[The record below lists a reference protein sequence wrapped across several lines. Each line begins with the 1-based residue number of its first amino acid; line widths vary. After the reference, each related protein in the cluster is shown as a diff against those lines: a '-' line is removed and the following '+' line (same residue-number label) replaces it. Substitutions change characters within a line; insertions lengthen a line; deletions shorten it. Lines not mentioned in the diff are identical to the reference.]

1 MDCFLTLQN
10 QLFEQLNSLWKS
22 DDEEILEKI
31 DELLLQ
37 EGSNYG
43 LSLNEKANLRKEL
56 FRSIRKLDVLQE
68 LLEDTSITEIMVNG
82 WDKIFIER
90 EGHLIT
96 WNKTF
101 TSSGKLEDV
110 IQQIVARCNRVI
122 NTLHPIVDARLE
134 NGARVNAVIPPVS
147 VDGPIL
153 TIRQFPKEAITMKT
167 LLEKQSITKQVL
179 SFLLPL
185 VKARYTILIG
195 GGTGAG
201 KTTFLNALS
210 AYIPKD
216 ERIITIE
223 DNAELQIQGIPNLVR
238 LECRMAN
245 IEDSQEITTADLLKT
260 ALRMRP
266 DRIIV
271 GEVRGKEALDMLQ
284 AFNTGHDGSI
294 STGHANSPDDMM
306 SRLSTMV
313 LMGIKLP
320 LEAVMRQI
328 ASGIDILV
336 HLGRLRD
343 KSRKVLE
350 IMEVLGYEKGEIRL
364 QPLFSFQET
373 GSKDGKIQGEWVKR
387 STLTRTE
394 KLMAAGYQPEGV
406 CPGNNGKYSSGVSDR
421 HAVLFKTVDDGSVFS
436 SGNEVL
442 RKDDPS
448 GGGKREETF

>member
-10 QLFEQLNSLWKS
+10 QLFEQLNSLWES

-43 LSLNEKANLRKEL
+43 LSLNEKANIRKEL

-134 NGARVNAVIPPVS
+134 NGARVNAVIPPIS

-271 GEVRGKEALDMLQ
+271 GEVRSEASELLQ
-284 AFNTGHDGSI
+284 AVNVGSEGSL
-294 STGHANSPDDMM
+294 STIHANSCADMV
-306 SRLSTMV
+306 SRLETLV
-313 LMGIKLP
+313 LVHLNMPIT
-320 LEAVMRQI
+320 AIRRQI
-328 ASGIDILV
+328 VSGFDLFI

-350 IMEVLGYEKGEIRL
+350 ISELDGLKNGEVQLNPIFCYEE
-364 QPLFSFQET
+364 E
-373 GSKDGKIQGEWVKR
+373 QGLVFKNH
-387 STLTRTE
+387 LKHTE
-394 KLMAAGYQPEGV
+394 KLERAGISY
-406 CPGNNGKYSSGVSDR
+406 
-421 HAVLFKTVDDGSVFS
+421 
-436 SGNEVL
+436 
-442 RKDDPS
+442 
-448 GGGKREETF
+448 ETLLCETIL

>member
-10 QLFEQLNSLWKS
+10 QLFEQLNSLWES

-245 IEDSQEITTADLLKT
+245 IKDSQEITTADLLKT

-271 GEVRGKEALDMLQ
+271 GEVRSEASELLQ
-284 AFNTGHDGSI
+284 AVNVGSEGSL
-294 STGHANSPDDMM
+294 STIHANSCADMV
-306 SRLSTMV
+306 SRLETLV
-313 LMGIKLP
+313 LVHLNMPIT
-320 LEAVMRQI
+320 AIRRQI
-328 ASGIDILV
+328 VSGFDLFI

-350 IMEVLGYEKGEIRL
+350 ISELDGLKNGEVQLNPIFCYEE
-364 QPLFSFQET
+364 E
-373 GSKDGKIQGEWVKR
+373 QGLIFKNH
-387 STLTRTE
+387 LKHTE
-394 KLMAAGYQPEGV
+394 KLERAGISY
-406 CPGNNGKYSSGVSDR
+406 
-421 HAVLFKTVDDGSVFS
+421 
-436 SGNEVL
+436 
-442 RKDDPS
+442 
-448 GGGKREETF
+448 ETLLCETIL

>member
-10 QLFEQLNSLWKS
+10 QLFEQLNSLWES

-90 EGHLIT
+90 EGHLIP

-271 GEVRGKEALDMLQ
+271 GEVRSEASELLQ
-284 AFNTGHDGSI
+284 AVNVGSEGSL
-294 STGHANSPDDMM
+294 STIHANSCADMV
-306 SRLSTMV
+306 SRLETLV
-313 LMGIKLP
+313 LVHLNMPIT
-320 LEAVMRQI
+320 AIRRQI
-328 ASGIDILV
+328 VSGFDLFI

-350 IMEVLGYEKGEIRL
+350 ISELDGLKNGEVQLNPIFCYEE
-364 QPLFSFQET
+364 E
-373 GSKDGKIQGEWVKR
+373 QGLVFKNH
-387 STLTRTE
+387 LKHTE
-394 KLMAAGYQPEGV
+394 KLERAGISY
-406 CPGNNGKYSSGVSDR
+406 
-421 HAVLFKTVDDGSVFS
+421 
-436 SGNEVL
+436 
-442 RKDDPS
+442 
-448 GGGKREETF
+448 ETLLCETIL

>member
-10 QLFEQLNSLWKS
+10 QLFEQLNSLWES

-134 NGARVNAVIPPVS
+134 NGARVNAVIPPIS

-167 LLEKQSITKQVL
+167 LLEKQSITKQGL

-271 GEVRGKEALDMLQ
+271 GEVRSEASELLQ
-284 AFNTGHDGSI
+284 AVNVGSEGSL
-294 STGHANSPDDMM
+294 STIHANSCADMV
-306 SRLSTMV
+306 SRLETLV
-313 LMGIKLP
+313 LVHLNMPIT
-320 LEAVMRQI
+320 AIRRQI
-328 ASGIDILV
+328 VSGFDLFI

-350 IMEVLGYEKGEIRL
+350 ISELDGLKNGEVQLNPIFCYEE
-364 QPLFSFQET
+364 E
-373 GSKDGKIQGEWVKR
+373 QGLVFKNH
-387 STLTRTE
+387 LKHTE
-394 KLMAAGYQPEGV
+394 KLERAGISY
-406 CPGNNGKYSSGVSDR
+406 
-421 HAVLFKTVDDGSVFS
+421 
-436 SGNEVL
+436 
-442 RKDDPS
+442 
-448 GGGKREETF
+448 ETLLCETIL

>member
-10 QLFEQLNSLWKS
+10 QLFEQLNSLWES

-271 GEVRGKEALDMLQ
+271 GEVRSEASELLQ
-284 AFNTGHDGSI
+284 AVNVGSEGSL
-294 STGHANSPDDMM
+294 STIHANSCADMV
-306 SRLSTMV
+306 SRLETLV
-313 LMGIKLP
+313 LVHLNMPIT
-320 LEAVMRQI
+320 AIRRQI
-328 ASGIDILV
+328 VSGFDLFI

-350 IMEVLGYEKGEIRL
+350 ISELDGLKNGEVQLNPIFCYEE
-364 QPLFSFQET
+364 E
-373 GSKDGKIQGEWVKR
+373 QGLIFKNH
-387 STLTRTE
+387 LKHTE
-394 KLMAAGYQPEGV
+394 KLERAGISY
-406 CPGNNGKYSSGVSDR
+406 
-421 HAVLFKTVDDGSVFS
+421 
-436 SGNEVL
+436 
-442 RKDDPS
+442 
-448 GGGKREETF
+448 ETLLCETSL

>member
-10 QLFEQLNSLWKS
+10 QLFEQLNSLWES

-134 NGARVNAVIPPVS
+134 NGARVNAVIPPIS

-266 DRIIV
+266 NRIIV
-271 GEVRGKEALDMLQ
+271 GEVRSEASELLQ
-284 AFNTGHDGSI
+284 AVNVGSEGSL
-294 STGHANSPDDMM
+294 STIHANSCADMV
-306 SRLSTMV
+306 SRLETLV
-313 LMGIKLP
+313 LVHLNMPIT
-320 LEAVMRQI
+320 AIRRQI
-328 ASGIDILV
+328 VSGFDLFI

-350 IMEVLGYEKGEIRL
+350 ISELDGLKNGEVQLNPIFCYEE
-364 QPLFSFQET
+364 E
-373 GSKDGKIQGEWVKR
+373 QGLVFKNH
-387 STLTRTE
+387 LKHTE
-394 KLMAAGYQPEGV
+394 KLERAGISY
-406 CPGNNGKYSSGVSDR
+406 
-421 HAVLFKTVDDGSVFS
+421 
-436 SGNEVL
+436 
-442 RKDDPS
+442 
-448 GGGKREETF
+448 ETLLCETIL

>member
-10 QLFEQLNSLWKS
+10 QLFEQLNSLWES

-37 EGSNYG
+37 EGPNYG

-90 EGHLIT
+90 EGHLIP
-96 WNKTF
+96 WDKTF

-153 TIRQFPKEAITMKT
+153 TIRQFPKEAITMET
-167 LLEKQSITKQVL
+167 LLEKQSITKQML
-179 SFLLPL
+179 SFLIPL

-216 ERIITIE
+216 ERLITIE

-271 GEVRGKEALDMLQ
+271 GEVRSEARELLQ
-284 AFNTGHDGSI
+284 AVNVGSEGSL
-294 STGHANSPDDMM
+294 STIHANSCADMV
-306 SRLSTMV
+306 SRLETLV
-313 LMGIKLP
+313 LIHLNMPIT
-320 LEAVMRQI
+320 AIRRQI
-328 ASGIDILV
+328 VSGFDLFI

-350 IMEVLGYEKGEIRL
+350 ISELDGL
-364 QPLFSFQET
+364 
-373 GSKDGKIQGEWVKR
+373 KDGEVQLNPIFCYEEEQGLVFKNH
-387 STLTRTE
+387 LKHTE
-394 KLMAAGYQPEGV
+394 KLERAGIPY
-406 CPGNNGKYSSGVSDR
+406 
-421 HAVLFKTVDDGSVFS
+421 
-436 SGNEVL
+436 
-442 RKDDPS
+442 
-448 GGGKREETF
+448 ETLLCETML

>member
-10 QLFEQLNSLWKS
+10 QLFEQLNSLWES

-68 LLEDTSITEIMVNG
+68 LLEDTSITEIMANG

-271 GEVRGKEALDMLQ
+271 GEVRSEASELLQ
-284 AFNTGHDGSI
+284 AVNVGSEGSL
-294 STGHANSPDDMM
+294 STIHANSCADMV
-306 SRLSTMV
+306 SRLETLV
-313 LMGIKLP
+313 LVHLNMPIT
-320 LEAVMRQI
+320 AIRRQI
-328 ASGIDILV
+328 VSAYDLFI

-350 IMEVLGYEKGEIRL
+350 ISELDGLKNGEVQLNPIFCYEE
-364 QPLFSFQET
+364 E
-373 GSKDGKIQGEWVKR
+373 QGLVFKNH
-387 STLTRTE
+387 LKHTE
-394 KLMAAGYQPEGV
+394 KLERAGISY
-406 CPGNNGKYSSGVSDR
+406 
-421 HAVLFKTVDDGSVFS
+421 
-436 SGNEVL
+436 
-442 RKDDPS
+442 
-448 GGGKREETF
+448 ETLLCETIL

>member
-10 QLFEQLNSLWKS
+10 QLFEQLNSLWES

-245 IEDSQEITTADLLKT
+245 IEDSQEIATADLLKT

-271 GEVRGKEALDMLQ
+271 GEVRSEASELLQ
-284 AFNTGHDGSI
+284 AVNVGSEGSL
-294 STGHANSPDDMM
+294 STIHANSCADMV
-306 SRLSTMV
+306 SRLETLV
-313 LMGIKLP
+313 LVHLNMPIT
-320 LEAVMRQI
+320 AIRRQI
-328 ASGIDILV
+328 VSGFDLFI

-350 IMEVLGYEKGEIRL
+350 ISELDGLKNGEVQLNPIFCYEE
-364 QPLFSFQET
+364 E
-373 GSKDGKIQGEWVKR
+373 QGLVFKNH
-387 STLTRTE
+387 LKHTE
-394 KLMAAGYQPEGV
+394 KLERAGISY
-406 CPGNNGKYSSGVSDR
+406 
-421 HAVLFKTVDDGSVFS
+421 
-436 SGNEVL
+436 
-442 RKDDPS
+442 
-448 GGGKREETF
+448 ETLLCETIL

>member
-10 QLFEQLNSLWKS
+10 QLFEQLNSLWES

-271 GEVRGKEALDMLQ
+271 GEVRSEASELLQ
-284 AFNTGHDGSI
+284 AVNVGSEGSL
-294 STGHANSPDDMM
+294 STIHANSCADMV
-306 SRLSTMV
+306 SRLETLV
-313 LMGIKLP
+313 LVHLNMPIT
-320 LEAVMRQI
+320 AIRRQI
-328 ASGIDILV
+328 VSGFDLFI

-350 IMEVLGYEKGEIRL
+350 ISELDLLKNGEVQLNPIFCYEE
-364 QPLFSFQET
+364 E
-373 GSKDGKIQGEWVKR
+373 QGLVFKNH
-387 STLTRTE
+387 LKHTE
-394 KLMAAGYQPEGV
+394 KLERAGISY
-406 CPGNNGKYSSGVSDR
+406 
-421 HAVLFKTVDDGSVFS
+421 
-436 SGNEVL
+436 
-442 RKDDPS
+442 
-448 GGGKREETF
+448 ETLLCETIL

>member
-10 QLFEQLNSLWKS
+10 QLFEQLNSLWES

-134 NGARVNAVIPPVS
+134 NGARVNAVISPIS

-271 GEVRGKEALDMLQ
+271 GEVRSEASELLQ
-284 AFNTGHDGSI
+284 AVNVGSEGSL
-294 STGHANSPDDMM
+294 STIHANSCADMV
-306 SRLSTMV
+306 SRLETLV
-313 LMGIKLP
+313 LVHLNMPIT
-320 LEAVMRQI
+320 AIRRQI
-328 ASGIDILV
+328 VSGFDLFI

-350 IMEVLGYEKGEIRL
+350 ISELDGLKNGEVQLNPIFCYEE
-364 QPLFSFQET
+364 E
-373 GSKDGKIQGEWVKR
+373 QGLVFKNH
-387 STLTRTE
+387 LKHTE
-394 KLMAAGYQPEGV
+394 KLERAGISY
-406 CPGNNGKYSSGVSDR
+406 
-421 HAVLFKTVDDGSVFS
+421 
-436 SGNEVL
+436 
-442 RKDDPS
+442 
-448 GGGKREETF
+448 ETLLCETIL

>member
-10 QLFEQLNSLWKS
+10 QLFEQLNSLWES

-68 LLEDTSITEIMVNG
+68 LLEDTSITEIMANG

-271 GEVRGKEALDMLQ
+271 GEVRSEASELLQ
-284 AFNTGHDGSI
+284 AVNVGSEGSL
-294 STGHANSPDDMM
+294 STIHANSCADMV
-306 SRLSTMV
+306 SRLESLV
-313 LMGIKLP
+313 LVHLNMPIT
-320 LEAVMRQI
+320 AIRRQI
-328 ASGIDILV
+328 VSGFDLFI

-350 IMEVLGYEKGEIRL
+350 ISELDGLKNGEVQLNPIFCYEE
-364 QPLFSFQET
+364 E
-373 GSKDGKIQGEWVKR
+373 QGLVFKNH
-387 STLTRTE
+387 LKHTE
-394 KLMAAGYQPEGV
+394 KLERAGISY
-406 CPGNNGKYSSGVSDR
+406 
-421 HAVLFKTVDDGSVFS
+421 
-436 SGNEVL
+436 
-442 RKDDPS
+442 
-448 GGGKREETF
+448 ETLLCETIL

>member
-10 QLFEQLNSLWKS
+10 QLFEQLNSLWES

-43 LSLNEKANLRKEL
+43 LRLNEKANLRKEL

-167 LLEKQSITKQVL
+167 LLEKQSITKQVI

-271 GEVRGKEALDMLQ
+271 GEVRSEASELLQ
-284 AFNTGHDGSI
+284 AVNVGSEGSL
-294 STGHANSPDDMM
+294 STIHANSCADMV
-306 SRLSTMV
+306 SRLETLV
-313 LMGIKLP
+313 LVHLNMPIT
-320 LEAVMRQI
+320 AIRRQI
-328 ASGIDILV
+328 VSGFDLFI

-350 IMEVLGYEKGEIRL
+350 ISELDGLKNGEVQLNPIFCYEE
-364 QPLFSFQET
+364 E
-373 GSKDGKIQGEWVKR
+373 QGLVFKNH
-387 STLTRTE
+387 LKHTE
-394 KLMAAGYQPEGV
+394 KLERAGISY
-406 CPGNNGKYSSGVSDR
+406 
-421 HAVLFKTVDDGSVFS
+421 
-436 SGNEVL
+436 
-442 RKDDPS
+442 
-448 GGGKREETF
+448 ETLLCETIL

>member
-10 QLFEQLNSLWKS
+10 QLFEQLNSLWES

-82 WDKIFIER
+82 WDKIFIEQ

-271 GEVRGKEALDMLQ
+271 GEVRSEASELLQ
-284 AFNTGHDGSI
+284 AVNVGSEGSL
-294 STGHANSPDDMM
+294 STIHANSCADMV
-306 SRLSTMV
+306 SRLETLV
-313 LMGIKLP
+313 LVHLNMPIT
-320 LEAVMRQI
+320 AIRRQI
-328 ASGIDILV
+328 VSGFDLFI

-350 IMEVLGYEKGEIRL
+350 ISELDGLKNGEVQLNPIFCYEE
-364 QPLFSFQET
+364 E
-373 GSKDGKIQGEWVKR
+373 QGLVFKNH
-387 STLTRTE
+387 LKHTE
-394 KLMAAGYQPEGV
+394 KLERAGISY
-406 CPGNNGKYSSGVSDR
+406 
-421 HAVLFKTVDDGSVFS
+421 
-436 SGNEVL
+436 
-442 RKDDPS
+442 
-448 GGGKREETF
+448 ETLLCETIL

>member
-10 QLFEQLNSLWKS
+10 QLFEQLNSLWES

-134 NGARVNAVIPPVS
+134 NGARVNAVIPPIS

-271 GEVRGKEALDMLQ
+271 GEVRSEASELLQ
-284 AFNTGHDGSI
+284 AVNVGSEGSL
-294 STGHANSPDDMM
+294 STIHADSCADMV
-306 SRLSTMV
+306 SRLETLV
-313 LMGIKLP
+313 LVHLNMPIT
-320 LEAVMRQI
+320 AIRRQI
-328 ASGIDILV
+328 VSGFDLFI

-350 IMEVLGYEKGEIRL
+350 ISELDGLKNGEVQLNPIFCYEE
-364 QPLFSFQET
+364 E
-373 GSKDGKIQGEWVKR
+373 QGLVFKNH
-387 STLTRTE
+387 LKHTE
-394 KLMAAGYQPEGV
+394 KLERAGISY
-406 CPGNNGKYSSGVSDR
+406 
-421 HAVLFKTVDDGSVFS
+421 
-436 SGNEVL
+436 
-442 RKDDPS
+442 
-448 GGGKREETF
+448 ETLLCETIL

>member
-260 ALRMRP
+260 ALRIRP

-271 GEVRGKEALDMLQ
+271 GEVRSEASELLQ
-284 AFNTGHDGSI
+284 AVNVGSEGSL
-294 STGHANSPDDMM
+294 STIHANSCADMV
-306 SRLSTMV
+306 SRLETLV
-313 LMGIKLP
+313 LVHLNMPI
-320 LEAVMRQI
+320 AAIRRQI
-328 ASGIDILV
+328 VSGFDLFI

-350 IMEVLGYEKGEIRL
+350 ISELDGLKNGEVQLNPIFCYEE
-364 QPLFSFQET
+364 E
-373 GSKDGKIQGEWVKR
+373 QGLVFKNH
-387 STLTRTE
+387 LKHTE
-394 KLMAAGYQPEGV
+394 KLERAGISY
-406 CPGNNGKYSSGVSDR
+406 
-421 HAVLFKTVDDGSVFS
+421 
-436 SGNEVL
+436 
-442 RKDDPS
+442 
-448 GGGKREETF
+448 ETLLCETIL

>member
-10 QLFEQLNSLWKS
+10 QLFEQLNSLWES

-101 TSSGKLEDV
+101 TSSGKLEYV

-134 NGARVNAVIPPVS
+134 NGARVNAVIPPIS

-271 GEVRGKEALDMLQ
+271 GEVRSEASELLQ
-284 AFNTGHDGSI
+284 AVNVGSEGSL
-294 STGHANSPDDMM
+294 STIHANSCADMV
-306 SRLSTMV
+306 SRLETLV
-313 LMGIKLP
+313 LVHLNMPIT
-320 LEAVMRQI
+320 AIRRQI
-328 ASGIDILV
+328 VSGFDLFI

-350 IMEVLGYEKGEIRL
+350 ISELDGLKNGEVQLNPIFCYEE
-364 QPLFSFQET
+364 E
-373 GSKDGKIQGEWVKR
+373 QGLVFKNH
-387 STLTRTE
+387 LKHTE
-394 KLMAAGYQPEGV
+394 KLERAGISY
-406 CPGNNGKYSSGVSDR
+406 
-421 HAVLFKTVDDGSVFS
+421 
-436 SGNEVL
+436 
-442 RKDDPS
+442 
-448 GGGKREETF
+448 ETLLCETIL

>member
-10 QLFEQLNSLWKS
+10 QLFEQLNSLWES

-271 GEVRGKEALDMLQ
+271 GEVRSEASELLQ
-284 AFNTGHDGSI
+284 AVNVGSEGSL
-294 STGHANSPDDMM
+294 STVHANSCADMV
-306 SRLSTMV
+306 SRLETLV
-313 LMGIKLP
+313 LVHLNMPI
-320 LEAVMRQI
+320 AAIRRQI
-328 ASGIDILV
+328 VSGFDLFI

-350 IMEVLGYEKGEIRL
+350 ISELDGLKNGEVQLNPIFCYEE
-364 QPLFSFQET
+364 E
-373 GSKDGKIQGEWVKR
+373 QGLVFKNH
-387 STLTRTE
+387 LKHTE
-394 KLMAAGYQPEGV
+394 KLERAGISY
-406 CPGNNGKYSSGVSDR
+406 
-421 HAVLFKTVDDGSVFS
+421 
-436 SGNEVL
+436 
-442 RKDDPS
+442 
-448 GGGKREETF
+448 ETLLCETIL

>member
-10 QLFEQLNSLWKS
+10 QLFEQLNSLWES

-37 EGSNYG
+37 EGSNNG

-134 NGARVNAVIPPVS
+134 NGARVNAVIPPIS

-271 GEVRGKEALDMLQ
+271 GEVRSEASELLQ
-284 AFNTGHDGSI
+284 AVNVGSEGSL
-294 STGHANSPDDMM
+294 STIHANSCADMV
-306 SRLSTMV
+306 SRLETLV
-313 LMGIKLP
+313 LVHLNMPIT
-320 LEAVMRQI
+320 AIRRQI
-328 ASGIDILV
+328 VSGFDLFI

-350 IMEVLGYEKGEIRL
+350 ISELDGLKNGEVQLNPIFCYEE
-364 QPLFSFQET
+364 E
-373 GSKDGKIQGEWVKR
+373 QGLVFKNH
-387 STLTRTE
+387 LKHTE
-394 KLMAAGYQPEGV
+394 KLERAGISY
-406 CPGNNGKYSSGVSDR
+406 
-421 HAVLFKTVDDGSVFS
+421 
-436 SGNEVL
+436 
-442 RKDDPS
+442 
-448 GGGKREETF
+448 ETLLCETIL

>member
-10 QLFEQLNSLWKS
+10 QLFEQLNSLWES

-201 KTTFLNALS
+201 KTTFLNALF

-271 GEVRGKEALDMLQ
+271 GEVRSEASELLQ
-284 AFNTGHDGSI
+284 AVNVGSEGSL
-294 STGHANSPDDMM
+294 STIHANSCADMV
-306 SRLSTMV
+306 SRLETLV
-313 LMGIKLP
+313 LVHLNMPIT
-320 LEAVMRQI
+320 AIRRQI
-328 ASGIDILV
+328 VSGFDLFI

-350 IMEVLGYEKGEIRL
+350 ISELDGLKNGEVQLNPIFCYEE
-364 QPLFSFQET
+364 E
-373 GSKDGKIQGEWVKR
+373 QGLVFKNH
-387 STLTRTE
+387 LKHTE
-394 KLMAAGYQPEGV
+394 KLERAGISY
-406 CPGNNGKYSSGVSDR
+406 
-421 HAVLFKTVDDGSVFS
+421 
-436 SGNEVL
+436 
-442 RKDDPS
+442 
-448 GGGKREETF
+448 ETLLCETIL

>member
-10 QLFEQLNSLWKS
+10 QLFEQLNSLWES

-147 VDGPIL
+147 MDGPIL

-271 GEVRGKEALDMLQ
+271 GEVRSEASELLQ
-284 AFNTGHDGSI
+284 AVNVGSEGSL
-294 STGHANSPDDMM
+294 STIHANSCADMV
-306 SRLSTMV
+306 SRLETLV
-313 LMGIKLP
+313 LVHLNMPI
-320 LEAVMRQI
+320 AAIRRQI
-328 ASGIDILV
+328 VSGFDLFI

-350 IMEVLGYEKGEIRL
+350 ISELDGLKNGEVQLNPIFCYEE
-364 QPLFSFQET
+364 E
-373 GSKDGKIQGEWVKR
+373 QGLVFKNH
-387 STLTRTE
+387 LKHTE
-394 KLMAAGYQPEGV
+394 KLERAGISY
-406 CPGNNGKYSSGVSDR
+406 
-421 HAVLFKTVDDGSVFS
+421 
-436 SGNEVL
+436 
-442 RKDDPS
+442 
-448 GGGKREETF
+448 ETLLCETIL

>member
-1 MDCFLTLQN
+1 MDCFLSLQN
-10 QLFEQLNSLWKS
+10 QLFEQLNSLWDS
-22 DDEEILEKI
+22 DDDEILEKI
-31 DELLLQ
+31 DDLLLQ
-37 EGSNYG
+37 EGTKYG
-43 LSLNEKANLRKEL
+43 LSLNEKARLRKEL

-68 LLEDTSITEIMVNG
+68 LLEDTTITEIMVNG

-90 EGHLIT
+90 EGRLLA
-96 WNKTF
+96 WDKTF
-101 TSSGKLEDV
+101 TSSAKLEDV

-153 TIRQFPKEAITMKT
+153 TIRQFPKKAITMNT
-167 LLEKQSITKQVL
+167 LLEKQSITPEVL
-179 SFLLPL
+179 SFLIPL

-238 LECRMAN
+238 MECRMAN
-245 IEDSQEITTADLLKT
+245 IEASQEITTSDLLKT

-271 GEVRGKEALDMLQ
+271 GEVRSEAQELLQ
-284 AFNTGHDGSI
+284 AVNVGSEGSL
-294 STGHANSPDDMM
+294 STIHANSCADMI
-306 SRLSTMV
+306 SRLETLV
-313 LMGIKLP
+313 LIHLNMP
-320 LEAVMRQI
+320 LAAIRRQI
-328 ASGIDILV
+328 ASGFDLFI

-350 IMEVLGYEKGEIRL
+350 ISELDGIKDGEIQL
-364 QPLFSFQET
+364 NPLFCYEE
-373 GSKDGKIQGEWVKR
+373 DQGLVFKNH
-387 STLTRTE
+387 LKHTE
-394 KLMAAGYQPEGV
+394 KLERAGISY
-406 CPGNNGKYSSGVSDR
+406 
-421 HAVLFKTVDDGSVFS
+421 
-436 SGNEVL
+436 
-442 RKDDPS
+442 
-448 GGGKREETF
+448 ETLL

>member
-10 QLFEQLNSLWKS
+10 QLFEQLNSLWES

-37 EGSNYG
+37 EGSNYS

-134 NGARVNAVIPPVS
+134 NGARVNAVIPPIS

-179 SFLLPL
+179 SFMLPL

-271 GEVRGKEALDMLQ
+271 GEVRSEASELLQ
-284 AFNTGHDGSI
+284 AVNVGSEGSL
-294 STGHANSPDDMM
+294 STIHANSCADMV
-306 SRLSTMV
+306 SRLETLV
-313 LMGIKLP
+313 LVHLNMPIT
-320 LEAVMRQI
+320 AIRRQI
-328 ASGIDILV
+328 VSGFDLFI

-350 IMEVLGYEKGEIRL
+350 ISELDGLKNGEVQLNPIFCYEE
-364 QPLFSFQET
+364 E
-373 GSKDGKIQGEWVKR
+373 QGLVFKNH
-387 STLTRTE
+387 LKHTE
-394 KLMAAGYQPEGV
+394 KLERAGISY
-406 CPGNNGKYSSGVSDR
+406 
-421 HAVLFKTVDDGSVFS
+421 
-436 SGNEVL
+436 
-442 RKDDPS
+442 
-448 GGGKREETF
+448 ETLLCETIL

>member
-10 QLFEQLNSLWKS
+10 QLFEQLNSLWES

-271 GEVRGKEALDMLQ
+271 GEVRSEASELLQ
-284 AFNTGHDGSI
+284 AVNVGSEGSL
-294 STGHANSPDDMM
+294 STIHANSCADMV
-306 SRLSTMV
+306 SRLETLV
-313 LMGIKLP
+313 LVHLNMPIT
-320 LEAVMRQI
+320 AIRRQI
-328 ASGIDILV
+328 VSGFDLFI

-350 IMEVLGYEKGEIRL
+350 ISELDGLKNGEVQLNPIFCYEE
-364 QPLFSFQET
+364 E
-373 GSKDGKIQGEWVKR
+373 QGLVFKNH
-387 STLTRTE
+387 LKHTE
-394 KLMAAGYQPEGV
+394 KLERAGISY
-406 CPGNNGKYSSGVSDR
+406 
-421 HAVLFKTVDDGSVFS
+421 
-436 SGNEVL
+436 
-442 RKDDPS
+442 
-448 GGGKREETF
+448 ETLLCDTIL

>member
-10 QLFEQLNSLWKS
+10 QLFEQLNSLWES

-37 EGSNYG
+37 EGSNYS

-56 FRSIRKLDVLQE
+56 FRAIRKLDVLQE

-134 NGARVNAVIPPVS
+134 NGARVNAVIPPIS

-271 GEVRGKEALDMLQ
+271 GEVRSEASELLQ
-284 AFNTGHDGSI
+284 AVNVGSEGSL
-294 STGHANSPDDMM
+294 STIHANSCADMV
-306 SRLSTMV
+306 SRLETLV
-313 LMGIKLP
+313 LVHLNMPIT
-320 LEAVMRQI
+320 AIRRQI
-328 ASGIDILV
+328 VSGFDLFI

-350 IMEVLGYEKGEIRL
+350 ISELDGLKNGEVQLNPIFCYEE
-364 QPLFSFQET
+364 E
-373 GSKDGKIQGEWVKR
+373 QGLVFKNH
-387 STLTRTE
+387 LKHTE
-394 KLMAAGYQPEGV
+394 KLERAGISY
-406 CPGNNGKYSSGVSDR
+406 
-421 HAVLFKTVDDGSVFS
+421 
-436 SGNEVL
+436 
-442 RKDDPS
+442 
-448 GGGKREETF
+448 ETLLCETIL

>member
-10 QLFEQLNSLWKS
+10 QLFEQLNSLWES

-271 GEVRGKEALDMLQ
+271 GEVRSEASELLQ
-284 AFNTGHDGSI
+284 AVNVGSEGSL
-294 STGHANSPDDMM
+294 STIHANSCADMV
-306 SRLSTMV
+306 SRLETLV
-313 LMGIKLP
+313 LVHLNMPIT
-320 LEAVMRQI
+320 AIRRQI
-328 ASGIDILV
+328 VSGFDLFI

-350 IMEVLGYEKGEIRL
+350 ISELDGLKNGEVQLNPIFCYEE
-364 QPLFSFQET
+364 E
-373 GSKDGKIQGEWVKR
+373 QGLVFKNH
-387 STLTRTE
+387 LKHTE
-394 KLMAAGYQPEGV
+394 KLERAGISYEPLL
-406 CPGNNGKYSSGVSDR
+406 C
-421 HAVLFKTVDDGSVFS
+421 
-436 SGNEVL
+436 
-442 RKDDPS
+442 
-448 GGGKREETF
+448 ETIL

>member
-10 QLFEQLNSLWKS
+10 QLFEQLNSLWES

-271 GEVRGKEALDMLQ
+271 GEVRSEASELLQ
-284 AFNTGHDGSI
+284 AVNVGSEGSL
-294 STGHANSPDDMM
+294 STIHANSCADMV
-306 SRLSTMV
+306 SRLETLV
-313 LMGIKLP
+313 LVHLNMPIT
-320 LEAVMRQI
+320 AIRRQI
-328 ASGIDILV
+328 VSGFDLFI

-350 IMEVLGYEKGEIRL
+350 ISELDELKNGEVQLNPIFCYEE
-364 QPLFSFQET
+364 E
-373 GSKDGKIQGEWVKR
+373 QGLVFKNH
-387 STLTRTE
+387 LKHTE
-394 KLMAAGYQPEGV
+394 KLERAGISY
-406 CPGNNGKYSSGVSDR
+406 
-421 HAVLFKTVDDGSVFS
+421 
-436 SGNEVL
+436 
-442 RKDDPS
+442 
-448 GGGKREETF
+448 ETLLCETIL

>member
-10 QLFEQLNSLWKS
+10 QLFEQLNSLWES

-43 LSLNEKANLRKEL
+43 LSLNQKANLRKEL

-134 NGARVNAVIPPVS
+134 NGARVNAVIPPIS

-271 GEVRGKEALDMLQ
+271 GEVRSEASELLQ
-284 AFNTGHDGSI
+284 AVNVGSEGSL
-294 STGHANSPDDMM
+294 STIHANSCADMV
-306 SRLSTMV
+306 SRLETLV
-313 LMGIKLP
+313 LVHLNMPIT
-320 LEAVMRQI
+320 AIRRQI
-328 ASGIDILV
+328 VSGFDLFI

-350 IMEVLGYEKGEIRL
+350 ISELDGLKNGEVQLNPIFCYEE
-364 QPLFSFQET
+364 E
-373 GSKDGKIQGEWVKR
+373 QGLVFKNH
-387 STLTRTE
+387 LKHTE
-394 KLMAAGYQPEGV
+394 KLERAGISY
-406 CPGNNGKYSSGVSDR
+406 
-421 HAVLFKTVDDGSVFS
+421 
-436 SGNEVL
+436 
-442 RKDDPS
+442 
-448 GGGKREETF
+448 ETLLCETIL

>member
-10 QLFEQLNSLWKS
+10 QLFEQLNSLWES

-43 LSLNEKANLRKEL
+43 LGLNEKANLRKEL

-134 NGARVNAVIPPVS
+134 NGARVNAVIPPIS

-271 GEVRGKEALDMLQ
+271 GEVRSEASELLQ
-284 AFNTGHDGSI
+284 AVNVGSEGSL
-294 STGHANSPDDMM
+294 STIHANSCADMV
-306 SRLSTMV
+306 SRLETLV
-313 LMGIKLP
+313 LVHLNMPIT
-320 LEAVMRQI
+320 AIRRQI
-328 ASGIDILV
+328 VSGFDLFI

-350 IMEVLGYEKGEIRL
+350 ISELDGLKNGEVQLNPIFCYEE
-364 QPLFSFQET
+364 E
-373 GSKDGKIQGEWVKR
+373 QGLVFKNH
-387 STLTRTE
+387 LKHTE
-394 KLMAAGYQPEGV
+394 KLERAGISY
-406 CPGNNGKYSSGVSDR
+406 
-421 HAVLFKTVDDGSVFS
+421 
-436 SGNEVL
+436 
-442 RKDDPS
+442 
-448 GGGKREETF
+448 ETLLCETIL

>member
-10 QLFEQLNSLWKS
+10 QLFEQLNSLWES

-37 EGSNYG
+37 EGSNYS

-134 NGARVNAVIPPVS
+134 NGARVNAVIPPIS

-167 LLEKQSITKQVL
+167 LLEKQSITKQAL

-271 GEVRGKEALDMLQ
+271 GEVRSEASELLQ
-284 AFNTGHDGSI
+284 AVNVGSEGSL
-294 STGHANSPDDMM
+294 STIHANSCADMV
-306 SRLSTMV
+306 SRLETLV
-313 LMGIKLP
+313 LVHLNMPIT
-320 LEAVMRQI
+320 AIRRQI
-328 ASGIDILV
+328 VSGFDLFI

-350 IMEVLGYEKGEIRL
+350 ISELDGLKNGEVQLNPIFCYEE
-364 QPLFSFQET
+364 E
-373 GSKDGKIQGEWVKR
+373 QGLVFKNH
-387 STLTRTE
+387 LKHTE
-394 KLMAAGYQPEGV
+394 KLERAGISY
-406 CPGNNGKYSSGVSDR
+406 
-421 HAVLFKTVDDGSVFS
+421 
-436 SGNEVL
+436 
-442 RKDDPS
+442 
-448 GGGKREETF
+448 ETLLCETIL

>member
-10 QLFEQLNSLWKS
+10 QLFEQLNSLWES

-31 DELLLQ
+31 DELILQ

-134 NGARVNAVIPPVS
+134 NGARVNAVIPPIS

-153 TIRQFPKEAITMKT
+153 TIRQFPKEAITMKS

-271 GEVRGKEALDMLQ
+271 GEVRSEASELLQ
-284 AFNTGHDGSI
+284 AVNVGSEGSL
-294 STGHANSPDDMM
+294 STIHANSCADMV
-306 SRLSTMV
+306 SRLETLV
-313 LMGIKLP
+313 LVHLNMPIT
-320 LEAVMRQI
+320 AIRRQI
-328 ASGIDILV
+328 VSGFDLFI

-350 IMEVLGYEKGEIRL
+350 ISELDGLKNGEVQLNPIFCYEE
-364 QPLFSFQET
+364 E
-373 GSKDGKIQGEWVKR
+373 QGLVFKNH
-387 STLTRTE
+387 LKHTE
-394 KLMAAGYQPEGV
+394 KLERAGISY
-406 CPGNNGKYSSGVSDR
+406 
-421 HAVLFKTVDDGSVFS
+421 
-436 SGNEVL
+436 
-442 RKDDPS
+442 
-448 GGGKREETF
+448 ETLLCETIL

>member
-10 QLFEQLNSLWKS
+10 QLFEQLNSLWES

-37 EGSNYG
+37 EGANYG

-271 GEVRGKEALDMLQ
+271 GEVRSEASELLQ
-284 AFNTGHDGSI
+284 AVNVGSEGSL
-294 STGHANSPDDMM
+294 STIHANSCADMV
-306 SRLSTMV
+306 SRLETLV
-313 LMGIKLP
+313 LVHLNMPIT
-320 LEAVMRQI
+320 AIRRQI
-328 ASGIDILV
+328 VSGFDLFI

-350 IMEVLGYEKGEIRL
+350 ISELDGLKNGEVQLNPIFCYEE
-364 QPLFSFQET
+364 E
-373 GSKDGKIQGEWVKR
+373 QGLVFKNH
-387 STLTRTE
+387 LKHTE
-394 KLMAAGYQPEGV
+394 KLERAGISY
-406 CPGNNGKYSSGVSDR
+406 
-421 HAVLFKTVDDGSVFS
+421 
-436 SGNEVL
+436 
-442 RKDDPS
+442 
-448 GGGKREETF
+448 ETLLCETIL

>member
-1 MDCFLTLQN
+1 MDCFFTLQN
-10 QLFEQLNSLWKS
+10 QLFEQLNSLWES

-271 GEVRGKEALDMLQ
+271 GEVRSEASELLQ
-284 AFNTGHDGSI
+284 AVNVGSEGSL
-294 STGHANSPDDMM
+294 STIHANSCADMV
-306 SRLSTMV
+306 SRLETLV
-313 LMGIKLP
+313 LVHLNMPIT
-320 LEAVMRQI
+320 AIRRQI
-328 ASGIDILV
+328 VSGFDLFI

-350 IMEVLGYEKGEIRL
+350 ISELDGLKNGEVQLNPIFCYEE
-364 QPLFSFQET
+364 E
-373 GSKDGKIQGEWVKR
+373 QGLVFKNH
-387 STLTRTE
+387 LKHTE
-394 KLMAAGYQPEGV
+394 KLERAGISY
-406 CPGNNGKYSSGVSDR
+406 
-421 HAVLFKTVDDGSVFS
+421 
-436 SGNEVL
+436 
-442 RKDDPS
+442 
-448 GGGKREETF
+448 ETLLCETIL